1 MLLRT
6 LTTESEVYQAAIDY
20 LSRREHASQELKSK
34 LKAKGADDN
43 LIDVVLT
50 RVQTLGYQSDE
61 RYIEMIIRS
70 RKARGYGPNYI
81 RQMLQ
86 QFRLDS
92 SLIDAYIDSRNP
104 EWNRCAY
111 QQLSKKFKQPETE
124 FKLRQKQQQ
133 HLYQRGFSSEQ
144 IRSALSLFD
153 QAFE

>member
-1 MLLRT
+1 MKV
-6 LTTESEVYQAAIDY
+6 LTTESEIYQAAIDY

-34 LKAKGADDN
+34 LKAKGADDR
-43 LIDVVLT
+43 LIDAVLM

-70 RKARGYGPNYI
+70 RKARGYGPNHI

-92 SLIDAYIDSRNP
+92 CLIEEYIDSRNP
-104 EWNRCAY
+104 EWNRLAY

-144 IRSALSLFD
+144 IRSALAQFD